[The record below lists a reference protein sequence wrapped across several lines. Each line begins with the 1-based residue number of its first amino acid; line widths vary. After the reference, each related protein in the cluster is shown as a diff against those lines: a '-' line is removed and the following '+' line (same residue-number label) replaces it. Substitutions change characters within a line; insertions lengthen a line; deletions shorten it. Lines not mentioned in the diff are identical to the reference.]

1 MTNESILS
9 VESVCKEF
17 RRQPV
22 LTDISFEVPEKAITA
37 ILGPSGEGKTTLL
50 RLIAGFDRPTSG
62 TLALHGKV
70 VSSVDVHLPPEQRG
84 VGIVPQDG
92 ALFPHLT
99 VEENIA
105 FGLPRNQHARV
116 DEMLTLIGMTSQ
128 RNSRPAQLSGGQQQ
142 RVSLARALAPSPE
155 LILLDEPFSALDA
168 NMRSTMRDEVTAII
182 RKTESTAII
191 VTHDQEEAMSISDK
205 VVVLLNGT
213 VAQFGSP
220 QEIYENPRSSH
231 VARFIGDANLLSAI
245 VDKGRAFHAIGS
257 SPCSSSAQRVIA
269 LVRPEHIRLAHDPQH
284 GHAGVVESRSYFGHD
299 GTLEIRLAT
308 GEIVTARLPISEL
321 ADIGSTVFV
330 ASIDTATILEN

>member
-1 MTNESILS
+1 MTNKSILS

-70 VSSVDVHLPPEQRG
+70 VSSVDIHLPPEQRG

-284 GHAGVVESRSYFGHD
+284 GHAGVVESRSYFGHY

>member
-1 MTNESILS
+1 
-9 VESVCKEF
+9 VCKEF
-17 RRQPV
+17 RRLQV

-62 TLALHGKV
+62 TLALRGKV

-105 FGLPRNQHARV
+105 FGLPRHQHARV

-168 NMRSTMRDEVTAII
+168 NMRSSMRDEVTAII

-213 VAQFGSP
+213 VGRRMSPDLLVMQICSRPLLIAGGRSMQLVHLRALRRPNAWSHSFDQSTFDYLAIRTKATPALSNHGHTSVTTEPLESGSP
-220 QEIYENPRSSH
+220 LAKSLLPDCRS
-231 VARFIGDANLLSAI
+231 
-245 VDKGRAFHAIGS
+245 
-257 SPCSSSAQRVIA
+257 P
-269 LVRPEHIRLAHDPQH
+269 
-284 GHAGVVESRSYFGHD
+284 
-299 GTLEIRLAT
+299 T
-308 GEIVTARLPISEL
+308 
-321 ADIGSTVFV
+321 
-330 ASIDTATILEN
+330 

>member
-1 MTNESILS
+1 
-9 VESVCKEF
+9 
-17 RRQPV
+17 
-22 LTDISFEVPEKAITA
+22 
-37 ILGPSGEGKTTLL
+37 
-50 RLIAGFDRPTSG
+50 
-62 TLALHGKV
+62 
-70 VSSVDVHLPPEQRG
+70 
-84 VGIVPQDG
+84 
-92 ALFPHLT
+92 
-99 VEENIA
+99 
-105 FGLPRNQHARV
+105 
-116 DEMLTLIGMTSQ
+116 MLTLIGMTSQ

-220 QEIYENPRSSH
+220 QEIYESPRSSH

-245 VDKGRAFHAIGS
+245 VDRGRAFHAIGS
-257 SPCSSSAQRVIA
+257 SPCTSSAQRVVA
-269 LVRPEHIRLAHDPQH
+269 LVRPEHIRLSQNQH
-284 GHAGVVESRSYFGHD
+284 EGHAGVVESRSYFGHD
-299 GTLEIRLAT
+299 GTLGIRLAT
-308 GEIVTARLPISEL
+308 GEIVTARLPISDL

-330 ASIDTATILEN
+330 ASIDTATILDN